1 MRATL
6 IFIACVFMIGC
17 AAAPVI
23 EQQTII
29 EEPPIEE
36 PVVEPTPEFSS
47 VATKQD
53 GVITKLSG
61 AAYMRDVENKGYIIL
76 RQGDRIPIGRIFYLD
91 PKTTMKIK
99 QASGEEIFL
108 YSKDHEAYYRLDP
121 DTP

>member
-17 AAAPVI
+17 AATPVI
-23 EQQTII
+23 EEQIVI
-29 EEPPIEE
+29 GEPI
-36 PVVEPTPEFSS
+36 VEFTPELTI
-47 VATKQD
+47 VPATQF
-53 GVITKLSG
+53 GVITKLRG
-61 AAYMRDVENKGYIIL
+61 AAYMRDVENRDYIIL
-76 RQGDRIPIGRIFYLD
+76 RQGDIIPIGRIFYLD